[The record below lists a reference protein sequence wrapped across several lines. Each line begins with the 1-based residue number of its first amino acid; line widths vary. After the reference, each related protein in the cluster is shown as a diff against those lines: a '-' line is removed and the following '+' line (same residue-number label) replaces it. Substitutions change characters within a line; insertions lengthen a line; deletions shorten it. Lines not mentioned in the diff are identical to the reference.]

1 MKCNSAYLFEIIQF
15 TFYVRIRIST
25 NFKEKREEMHCKT
38 YWVIYLKRNFKYLL
52 LPVAAASLVACGGG
66 GSSQDSPVSTC
77 IETGEY
83 ACKSGETEPLYSLQW
98 VLNYA
103 KSYFSIN
110 AEADA
115 FGGGIDLNVEPVHRL
130 GYKGQGVKV
139 LVVDEGVDIGNEDL
153 KPNIDRSMSWNFR
166 TMTDDP
172 TPLQIASAGAHGT
185 NVAGIIGA
193 AQNGKGVMGI
203 SPLVKI
209 GGALWLGT
217 DNMNENHVEALGGA
231 SWSQKA
237 DIINASYGGDLGS
250 ATYSIE
256 SNMDLAALRAMRGLR
271 NGKGIVYVKSAGNSF
286 DSDNFGYD
294 IRCGDL
300 YGFYDCINPSN
311 DVSTLEPTAIVT
323 AALNAKGQASSYSS
337 AGSVVWVTGMG
348 GEGGNLGKYGE
359 ISSGTISRGS
369 RSKTLTHDGPNV
381 YSTDVRGCDAG
392 YSFKDAFTTFLKGKS
407 ELRPGIKDNENCD
420 YSSMNGTS
428 AAAPTISGVVA
439 LMLSANPDLTWRDV
453 RDILRLSAR
462 KVDMGYEK
470 RTRNDVTASLK
481 LPYNSLFD
489 LTRNSFTA
497 KTGSKEYV
505 FDNSTQVPVEFGW
518 QMNAA
523 GDYFSNWYGFGVP
536 DAYKA
541 VQIAL
546 DYKKDPAKSKAS
558 LQAVPTFSQ
567 LKIVSGFNYQSV
579 MKIAE
584 FQSKSSTVDAFQ
596 VRLTGE
602 NICLGNF
609 GVVVESPAGTK
620 SYLKMPLDHFAT
632 DDFNTFKNFGLSSYA
647 FYGEN
652 AQGTWKI
659 YSVASN
665 PSFFPD
671 KNDGNP
677 QFCSAAPAT
686 GTFASNAKLWVEARV
701 IPQ

>member
-1 MKCNSAYLFEIIQF
+1 MNFHKYLI
-15 TFYVRIRIST
+15 
-25 NFKEKREEMHCKT
+25 H
-38 YWVIYLKRNFKYLL
+38 YLKRNFKYLL

-66 GSSQDSPVSTC
+66 GSSQDSVVSTC
-77 IETGEY
+77 AETGEY

-103 KSYFSIN
+103 KSYFSSS
-110 AEADA
+110 ADADA

-153 KPNIDRSMSWNFR
+153 KANIDRRMSWNFR

-172 TPLQIASAGAHGT
+172 TPRKMAKDGAHGT

-209 GGALWLGT
+209 GGALWIST
-217 DNMNENHVEALGGA
+217 DNMNETHIEALGGA
-231 SWSQKA
+231 SWSQKT
-237 DIINASYGGDLGS
+237 DIINASYGEDLS
-250 ATYSIE
+250 RKKYSIE
-256 SNMDLAALRAMRGLR
+256 SNMEIAALRAMRGLR
-271 NGKGIVYVKSAGNSF
+271 NGKGIIYVKSAGNAF
-286 DSDNFGYD
+286 DHDNFGYGVQ
-294 IRCGDL
+294 CGDL

-311 DVSTLEPTAIVT
+311 DVSTLEPTAVVT

-337 AGSVVWVTGMG
+337 AGSVVWITGMG
-348 GEGGNLGKYGE
+348 GESGSFGKYGE
-359 ISSGTISRGS
+359 ISSGTIPWGS
-369 RSKTLTHDGPNV
+369 ESKTVTHEGPNV

-392 YSFKDAFTTFLKGKS
+392 YSFKDATTTFLKGKS
-407 ELRPGIKDNENCD
+407 ELKHGIKDNENCD
-420 YSSMNGTS
+420 YSSLNGTS

-489 LTRNSFTA
+489 LTSNSFTA
-497 KTGSKEYV
+497 VTGSKEYV
-505 FDNSTQVPVEFGW
+505 VDNSTQVPVELGW

-546 DYKKDPAKSKAS
+546 DYKKDPSKSKAS
-558 LQAVPTFSQ
+558 LQVVPAFSE
-567 LKIVSGFNYQSV
+567 LKTTSGFNYQSV
-579 MKIAE
+579 KKIAA

-620 SYLKMPLDHFAT
+620 SYLKMPLDHFAKSELNAFT
-632 DDFNTFKNFGLSSYA
+632 HFGLSSYA

-671 KNDGNP
+671 KNNGNP
-677 QFCSAAPAT
+677 QACSAAPAT
-686 GTFASNAKLWVEARV
+686 GTFASNAKLLVEARI